1 MKRVYQKDYSDW
13 SEYYY
18 QYQYTLAKEHYIPY
32 LINNDVKLGN
42 ISIIDIGCGN
52 GGFISA
58 FPKTSN
64 KIGIE
69 IKEFPWKDTENT
81 SFKVHNILTQDNTKF
96 IKKYDLVI
104 LRDVIEHIDLKYK
117 EVFIGTVK
125 NFLNENGKI
134 LVTFPPYFSPFGLHQ
149 QALMKSFLR
158 KIPYLSLLPLSFIR
172 ILCRLFEDKEVLREI
187 DEIVNSGMTISNFK
201 SIIKCSDLQ
210 IYNEEYFSVR
220 PSHEIRYGFKT
231 KKTCFSKASSLRELF
246 VLGASYIIEKK

>member
-32 LINNDVKLGN
+32 LASNSISLHNV
-42 ISIIDIGCGN
+42 SIIDVGCGD
-52 GGFISA
+52 GGFVSA
-58 FPKTSN
+58 FPKASN

-69 IKEFPWKDTENT
+69 IKEFPWKDAENT
-81 SFKVHNILTQDNTKF
+81 RFEVHNILIQDNTKF

-104 LRDVIEHIDLKYK
+104 LRDVIEHIDLKHK
-117 EVFIGTVK
+117 ELFINNAK
-125 NFLNENGKI
+125 SFLNKKGKI
-134 LVTFPPYFSPFGLHQ
+134 LITFPPYYSPFGLHQ

-172 ILCRLFEDKEVLREI
+172 ILCRLFEDKEVLKEI
-187 DEIVNSGMTISNFK
+187 QEIVNSGMTIANFK
-201 SIIKCSDLQ
+201 SIIKHSDLK
-210 IYNEEYFSVR
+210 ICNEEYFSVR

-231 KKTCFSKASSLRELF
+231 KKACFSKVPLLREFF
-246 VLGASYIIEKK
+246 VLGTSYIIEKK